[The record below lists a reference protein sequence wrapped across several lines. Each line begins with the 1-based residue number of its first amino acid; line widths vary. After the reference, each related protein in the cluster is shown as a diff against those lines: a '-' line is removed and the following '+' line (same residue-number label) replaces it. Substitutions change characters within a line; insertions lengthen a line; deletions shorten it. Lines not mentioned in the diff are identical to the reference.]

1 MKFLVIAQQKENGP
15 TASTDERE
23 KMLQRIEQR
32 VKAGKMEV
40 YYMPGWNKN
49 VSIEEHE
56 SMVEALEAIKNPSKY
71 NNFEIYPLMDWK
83 EARDILYK

>member
-1 MKFLVIAQQKENGP
+1 MKFLVISKRKDDAP
-15 TASTDERE
+15 TSMTAEME
-23 KMLQRIEQR
+23 KNYQEVEQR
-32 VKAGKMEV
+32 QKAGKMEL
-40 YYMPGWNKN
+40 YYMPGWNKG

-56 SMVEALEAIKNPSKY
+56 NMAEALKALKSGYKY